1 MALKGE
7 QAALFVAMKPQVGT
21 WTQAVYKGNLA
32 GFVLLAWFRES
43 AKSSTAKEG
52 GLTASSS

>member
-7 QAALFVAMKPQVGT
+7 PAALFVAMKPQVGT
-21 WTQAVYKGNLA
+21 WTQAAYKGNLA
-32 GFVLLAWFRES
+32 GFVLVWFRES